1 MTWDTFGFSGT
12 DGVSLTADSI
22 RVNEEVITLDYVDF
36 QLQTIYPIYPGS
48 LKVYINGVNQSPELD
63 FQENSDG
70 KSFTWISEEAIT
82 VDDSVLVDYIIV

>member
-22 RVNEEVITLDYVDF
+22 RVNEETITLDYVSF

-63 FQENSDG
+63 FQENEDG

-82 VDDSVLVDYIIV
+82 VDDSVLVDYIIA